1 MIRFIA
7 GALFGSVIG
16 IVTHC
21 LCIAA
26 GEADRMIENKTGG
39 K

>member
-7 GALFGSVIG
+7 GALFGGVIG

-26 GEADRMIENKTGG
+26 GESDRMIENRRESQ
-39 K
+39 